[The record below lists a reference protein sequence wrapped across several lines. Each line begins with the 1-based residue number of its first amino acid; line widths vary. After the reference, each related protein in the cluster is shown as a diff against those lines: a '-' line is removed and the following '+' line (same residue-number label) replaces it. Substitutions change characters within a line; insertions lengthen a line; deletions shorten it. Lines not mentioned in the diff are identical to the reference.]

1 MFQKMDEEWS
11 ENLKT
16 NVLKWTFLLI
26 VGPVTIILKR
36 NVLEPRGGAETTEI
50 KFKEEYTTVFGLI
63 FLFLLFLV
71 NTCWLVAGIFI
82 ILGSLLTM
90 IGGIGVIR
98 FGDLMSRVHAAAKAP
113 TLGLLLIALGAAIEI
128 GSADAFAVLGLVVV
142 LQLLTS
148 PVATHVLAR
157 ASYGQVDFALDGEDD
172 LADYYA
178 SIDGP
183 DDPDDV

>member
-1 MFQKMDEEWS
+1 M
-11 ENLKT
+11 N
-16 NVLKWTFLLI
+16 I
-26 VGPVTIILKR
+26 VG
-36 NVLEPRGGAETTEI
+36 
-50 KFKEEYTTVFGLI
+50 
-63 FLFLLFLV
+63 
-71 NTCWLVAGIFI
+71 GIFMI
-82 ILGSLLTM
+82 VGSLLTM

-113 TLGLLLIALGAAIEI
+113 TLGLLLIAVGAAIEI
-128 GSADAFAVLGLVVV
+128 GSADAIAVLSLVVV

-178 SIDGP
+178 SLDEP
-183 DDPDDV
+183 DDSDDV